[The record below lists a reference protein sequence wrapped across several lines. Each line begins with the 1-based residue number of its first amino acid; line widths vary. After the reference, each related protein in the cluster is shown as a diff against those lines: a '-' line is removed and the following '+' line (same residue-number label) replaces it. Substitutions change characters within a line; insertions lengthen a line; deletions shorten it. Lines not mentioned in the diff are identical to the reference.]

1 MKRTL
6 LGAGVAGSIN
16 PLLTGLSAQRTA
28 DVVLEGRAGQT
39 QDEHRHRKEQNQ

>member
-1 MKRTL
+1 MKRIL
-6 LGAGVAGSIN
+6 LGAGVVGSIN

-39 QDEHRHRKEQNQ
+39 QDKHRYSKEQNQ

>member
-6 LGAGVAGSIN
+6 LGAGVVGSIN

-28 DVVLEGRAGQT
+28 DVVLEGQAGQT
-39 QDEHRHRKEQNQ
+39 QDKHRYSKEQNQ

>member
-6 LGAGVAGSIN
+6 LGTGVVGSIN
-16 PLLTGLSAQRTA
+16 PLLTELSAQRIA

-39 QDEHRHRKEQNQ
+39 QDKHRHSKEQNQ